1 MTIGDLIPAL
11 KGHGRRRAQD
21 HIRDLK
27 GEVAKLTE
35 WQAAADDF
43 FEQQDR
49 NMTALERELAAEK
62 RARAVAEQQR
72 DQAEKVIRLRNEEIA
87 GLKAT
92 AGIRAQAENVITPT
106 QEIPA
111 DTVCQVFAHPMPL
124 HQAPF
129 ATTDPGRINPPQAH
143 T

>member
-21 HIRDLK
+21 HIRELK

-49 NMTALERELAAEK
+49 NMTALEKELATE
-62 RARAVAEQQR
+62 RQARAVAEAALE
-72 DQAEKVIRLRNEEIA
+72 QAEKTIRLRDEEID
-87 GLKAT
+87 GLKRT
-92 AGIRAQAENVITPT
+92 AGIRAQAENVITAT
-106 QEIPA
+106 QEI
-111 DTVCQVFAHPMPL
+111 DVRPL
-124 HQAPF
+124 QDRF
-129 ATTDPGRINPPQAH
+129 TDGPVRSLHHSPQA